1 MLLTTCH
8 PASFA
13 RTSHWGRAGGGE
25 NELFAG
31 DQSEVC
37 AALEGREQGWSRR
50 EVEEEGRDVLINV

>member
-1 MLLTTCH
+1 MPPCLLCKNQ
-8 PASFA
+8 SL
-13 RTSHWGRAGGGE
+13 GQGGGGGE